1 MGQVAG
7 VFMRRMWQFVQ
18 TVLGILFRHPVTGAT
33 IIPILPDGQIVL
45 VRRLDTGKWS
55 LPGGIVN
62 WGEDIP
68 ITVERELEEET
79 GLKLVKI
86 SRLVG
91 VYSAPDRDPRIHSI
105 AVLVEAQVQGLMQV
119 GDQLEISEVK
129 AFPLDLVPKG
139 NLSHDHDRQLQ
150 DYLDGVTVVA

>member
-1 MGQVAG
+1 
-7 VFMRRMWQFVQ
+7 MRRTWQFVQ

-68 ITVERELEEET
+68 ITVQRELEEET
-79 GLKLVKI
+79 GLELVKI

-105 AVLVEAQVQGLMQV
+105 AVLVEAQVRGSMQV

-129 AFPLDLVPKG
+129 AFPLDLLPKG

-150 DYLDGVTVVA
+150 DYLDGLTVVA